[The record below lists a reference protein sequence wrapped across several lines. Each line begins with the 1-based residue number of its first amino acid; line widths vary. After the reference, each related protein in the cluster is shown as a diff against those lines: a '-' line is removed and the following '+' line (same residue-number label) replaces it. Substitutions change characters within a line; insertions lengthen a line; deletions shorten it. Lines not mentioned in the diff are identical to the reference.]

1 MNKSEA
7 KPLKAYIAHDG
18 DEGWSV
24 QYATNGA
31 AARRDAA
38 GEFGCDFRDVESC
51 KRAPSLD
58 EYAPG
63 PAPAHALID
72 IGWWFECGCCGR
84 RVSNDLLEDVA
95 DEGLDPSEFE
105 ITTRGDWAFCSRTC
119 MGKFDD
125 KRRAA
130 KCAIAAAIEAAAIRF
145 PFADKIFAHKQGF
158 RDAREISVWFTFPGG
173 EAPAHWRVG
182 ESTVSIIQRDESA
195 WRAVADSLRA
205 REST

>member
-1 MNKSEA
+1 MDKSEA

-84 RVSNDLLEDVA
+84 RVSNDLLDDVA
-95 DEGLDPSEFE
+95 DDGLDPSEFE

-119 MGKFDD
+119 MGKFDEQ
-125 KRRAA
+125 RRASKRA
-130 KCAIAAAIEAAAIRF
+130 MSAAIEAAAIRF
-145 PFADKIFAHKQGF
+145 PFADKIFAHRQGF
-158 RDAREISVWFTFPGG
+158 SDAREISVWFTFPGG

-182 ESTVSIIQRDESA
+182 EPTVNLLQKDEPA
-195 WRAVADSLRA
+195 WRAAAKAFTA